1 VPIST
6 AEQSRFRLRCRTGQS
21 GDSGAGEGYSLAAAL
36 LLGNAGMKFSEI
48 ANRLTGI
55 STPLVGVSWQPS
67 DLEVSAARRVIAFL
81 EDRRVLY
88 APDELEVPDHCVRS
102 VLEIR
107 HFLSDELGKHDSGSG
122 FAGSLRAMRAACRKF
137 LDRVGVDGRETVL
150 YANHQGHRASW
161 TFYRALGEMR
171 GTFGV
176 HVAKIAAEFK
186 LDAEDRLAAIL
197 PARAD
202 TDSDDDDRHPA
213 RRTRPK

>member
-1 VPIST
+1 
-6 AEQSRFRLRCRTGQS
+6 
-21 GDSGAGEGYSLAAAL
+21 
-36 LLGNAGMKFSEI
+36 MKFSEI
-48 ANRLTGI
+48 ANRLMGI

-107 HFLSDELGKHDSGSG
+107 HFLSAELGKLETGSEL
-122 FAGSLRAMRAACRKF
+122 AGSLRAMRAACRKF
-137 LDRVGVDGRETVL
+137 LERVGTDGRETVL
-150 YANHQGHRASW
+150 YANHHGHWASW
-161 TFYRALGEMR
+161 TFYSALGEMR

-176 HVAKIAAEFK
+176 HLAKIAAEFK
-186 LDAEDRLAAIL
+186 LDVEDRLAEIL
-197 PARAD
+197 PARA

-213 RRTRPK
+213 CRK

>member
-1 VPIST
+1 MS
-6 AEQSRFRLRCRTGQS
+6 
-21 GDSGAGEGYSLAAAL
+21 SLSSIGTT
-36 LLGNAGMKFSEI
+36 GNANRRSMKFSEI

-55 STPLVGVSWQPS
+55 STPLVGVSWQPT

-88 APDELEVPDHCVRS
+88 APDSLEVPSHCVES

-107 HFLSDELGKHDSGSG
+107 HFLSGELGKLETASE
-122 FAGSLRAMRAACRKF
+122 FAASLRAMRAACRKF

-150 YANHQGHRASW
+150 YANHQGHWASW
-161 TFYRALGEMR
+161 TFYSALGELR

-176 HVAKIAAEFK
+176 HVVKVAAEFK
-186 LDAEDRLAAIL
+186 LDVEDRLAEIL

-202 TDSDDDDRHPA
+202 TDSDDSDRHPA
-213 RRTRPK
+213 RPARRK